1 MNVFLYEINP
11 FMFGRNK
18 KEEKIKLTAESIT
31 KAKSFLSFLKPY
43 RILYS
48 AGWVFLIL
56 SSFTSMLFPLL
67 MGQLLGKDNT
77 ISNSMPSSI
86 FDFANI
92 SVKGI
97 LTLMIMVFA
106 AQAIFSFFRVVIFST
121 VTERTLRDLKTSAFQ
136 KMIHFPVKFYNSNK
150 VGELTSRIATDI
162 NLLQD
167 TLNTTIAE
175 FFRQFITIIL
185 GVGFILYASWQL
197 ALWMLATVPVV
208 AIVAVIFGRQV
219 RKLSKR
225 AQEESAQS
233 NAILEEVLMGIFNVK
248 AFTNEHYEINR
259 YNNKVEAVAKLS
271 IKNGLLRGAFVSFIV
286 FALFGAIAFI
296 VWKAKTM
303 VPNEI
308 SNEEFYAFV
317 LYTIFVGASFASLP
331 DLYGKIQK
339 AIGASEYLMN
349 LIQDET
355 EETKEL
361 KDLELFE
368 GNVMFKDVYFSYPSR
383 PDVAVLKGV
392 SFSAKHGNTIALVGS
407 SGAGKSTISSLLL
420 KYYSVNSGTIKFD
433 DNNIEDF
440 SNDSIRKQIA
450 IVPQEVILF
459 SGTIR
464 ENIAYGNLKA
474 DDEAI
479 EEAAK
484 KANAFDF
491 INNFPD
497 RFDTEVGDRGIQL
510 SGGQKQRI
518 AIARAVLKNP
528 KLLILDEATSALDTE
543 SEKLVQDALEKLME
557 NRTSIVIAHRLSTIK
572 NADTILVLE
581 NGQVRQQ
588 GKHEDLIADVDGIYY
603 QLNNTQV

>member
-1 MNVFLYEINP
+1 MLQ
-11 FMFGRNK
+11 RK
-18 KEEKIKLTAESIT
+18 RKTEKVKLSADSIK
-31 KAKSFLSFLKPY
+31 KAKSFLSFLRPY
-43 RILYS
+43 RWLYS
-48 AGWVFLIL
+48 IGWIFLIL
-56 SSFTSMLFPLL
+56 SSFTAMLFPLL
-67 MGQLLGKDNT
+67 MGQLLGKDGADNLSSSP
-77 ISNSMPSSI
+77 ISS
-86 FDFANI
+86 FDLPLL

-97 LTLMIMVFA
+97 LLLMIVVFA
-106 AQAIFSFFRVVIFST
+106 AQAVFSFFRVVIFST
-121 VTERTLRDLKTSAFQ
+121 VTERTLKDLKMTAFQ
-136 KMIHFPVKFYNSNK
+136 KLINFPVKFYNANK

-175 FFRQFITIIL
+175 FFRQFITIII

-197 ALWMLATVPVV
+197 ALWMLAVIPVV
-208 AIVAVIFGRQV
+208 ALAAVIFGRQV

-225 AQEESAQS
+225 AQDESAKS
-233 NAILEEVLMGIFNVK
+233 NAILEEVLMGIFSVK
-248 AFTNEHYEINR
+248 AFTNENYELKR
-259 YNNKVEAVAKLS
+259 YNQKVDSVAKLS

-296 VWKAKTM
+296 IWKAKTM
-303 VPNEI
+303 VPQEI

-339 AIGASEYLMN
+339 AIGASEFLMD
-349 LIQDET
+349 LIQDEV
-355 EETKEL
+355 EEPESLTPLDDFK
-361 KDLELFE
+361 
-368 GNVMFKDVYFSYPSR
+368 GNVSFENVHFSYPSR
-383 PDVAVLKGV
+383 PDVEVLKGV
-392 SFSAKHGNTIALVGS
+392 SFKAKHGNTVALVGS

-420 KYYSVNSGTIKFD
+420 KYYQVNSGAILFD
-433 DNNIEDF
+433 DKDISLYANE
-440 SNDSIRKQIA
+440 SVRKQIA
-450 IVPQEVILF
+450 IVPQDVILF

-464 ENIAYGNLKA
+464 ENIAYGNLTA
-474 DDEAI
+474 TANDI

-484 KANAFDF
+484 KANAYDF
-491 INNFPD
+491 IKGFPD
-497 RFDTEVGDRGIQL
+497 GFETEVGDRGIQL

-543 SEKLVQDALEKLME
+543 SEKLVQDALEKLMQ

-581 NGQVRQQ
+581 NGKVMQQ
-588 GKHEDLIADVDGIYY
+588 GKHDDLIADQQGIYY

>member
-1 MNVFLYEINP
+1 MLQ
-11 FMFGRNK
+11 RNK
-18 KEEKIKLTAESIT
+18 KAEKVKLSAESYK
-31 KAKSFLSFLKPY
+31 KAKSFLSFLRPY
-43 RILYS
+43 RLMYS
-48 AGWVFLIL
+48 IGWLFLIL

-67 MGQLLGKDNT
+67 MGQLLGKDSSEA
-77 ISNSMPSSI
+77 ISMVPTSS
-86 FDFANI
+86 FDLPNL

-97 LTLMIMVFA
+97 LILMIAVFA
-106 AQAIFSFFRVVIFST
+106 AQAVFSFFRVVIFST
-121 VTERTLRDLKTSAFQ
+121 VTEKTLKDLKTTAFR
-136 KMIHFPVKFYNSNK
+136 KLIHFPVKFFNSNK

-185 GVGFILYASWQL
+185 GVGFILYASWHL
-197 ALWMLATVPVV
+197 AIWMLAIIPVV
-208 AIVAVIFGRQV
+208 AIAAVIFGKQV

-225 AQEESAQS
+225 AQDQSAKS
-233 NAILEEVLMGIFNVK
+233 NAILEEVLMGIFSVK
-248 AFTNEHYEINR
+248 AFTNEPYELSR
-259 YNNKVEAVAKLS
+259 YNSKVDAVAKLS

-303 VPNEI
+303 VPHEI

-349 LIQDET
+349 LIQDEV
-355 EETKEL
+355 EEESGLADL
-361 KDLELFE
+361 KDFK
-368 GNVMFKDVYFSYPSR
+368 GNVSFNDVHFSYPSR
-383 PDVAVLKGV
+383 PDVEVLKGV

-407 SGAGKSTISSLLL
+407 SGAGKSTISALLL
-420 KYYSVNSGTIKFD
+420 KYYKVSAGTIEFD
-433 DNNIEDF
+433 NQNTADC
-440 SNDSIRKQIA
+440 SNESVRKNIA

-459 SGTIR
+459 GGSIK
-464 ENIAYGNLKA
+464 ENIAYGDLTA
-474 DDEAI
+474 SDLQI

-491 INNFPD
+491 IQGFPD
-497 RFDTEVGDRGIQL
+497 GFNTEVGDRGIQL

-543 SEKLVQDALEKLME
+543 SEKLVQDALEKLMQ

-572 NADTILVLE
+572 NADSILVLE
-581 NGQVRQQ
+581 NGQVKQQ
-588 GKHEDLIADVDGIYY
+588 GRHDDLIADVGGIYY